1 MIAAL
6 TLLALSLQEP
16 APSKSFIEKH
26 CLECHDADNAK
37 GGLDLAALQLRP
49 ADPKNFAA
57 WVKVHDRVR
66 DREMPPE
73 KRKKPEVAEIE
84 SFLKSVADPLVQAD
98 AAREAAQG
106 RSVWRRLNRYE
117 YENTLRDLLQAPWLQ
132 IRDMLPEDGEA
143 HRFNKAGE
151 ALDVSHVQMAQYLA
165 VADYALHEV
174 IANQLARPEST
185 TTRYYTRDQKSF
197 ANKMKFNEFN
207 RSPERATFPVL
218 GSDAQPKVRAGEAPV
233 TVGPSNPA
241 VREKEALG
249 LVAGA
254 YEPLEPKFN
263 EFKAPRSG
271 RYRLRLFAQSVWV
284 GPGKEPKWWIPDL
297 DTVSRGRRSEPIT
310 LYSET
315 PPRQLRRLGAFDISP
330 DPAAAE
336 LDVWLLKG
344 ETIRPDASRL
354 FRSRPP
360 NWHNPLAQKDGS
372 PGVAY
377 RWLEVE
383 GPLVDEWPP
392 AGHRLLFGDLPLK
405 ERAGRVEIVSV
416 DPRGDADRLLRSF
429 VRKAVRKP
437 VGEGDLERYRGVVS
451 RALEAGL
458 PFSEALLAGYS
469 AVLCSPSFVCLEEKP
484 GNLDDFALASRLSYF
499 LWNSPPDAALR
510 EAAERGDL
518 RNPDRIRVQAARLI
532 DDPRSRRFVDAF
544 VDYWLDLRRVNA
556 TSPDAALY
564 PDYYLDDLLVESAD
578 EEPRLF
584 FMELLHLNLPARNV
598 VASDFVM
605 VNERLADH
613 YGLSG
618 VDGVTL
624 RRVSLPDDSV
634 RGGFLT
640 QAGVLKVTANGTTT
654 SPVLRGAWVM
664 ERILGR
670 PVPPPPPDVPAVE
683 PDIRG
688 ATTIREQLDK
698 HRSLK
703 TCAACHSKIDPAG
716 FALES
721 FDVLGGYRD
730 QYRALGQGT
739 KVPGFGKNGQ
749 PFEFHSGPKVDAS
762 GGLPGGGAF
771 LNVSELKR
779 LILKDE
785 RGVARNL
792 VRQLVVF
799 ATGSEV
805 RFGDRERVEEILDRC
820 AEGGY
825 GVRSILLEIALSELF
840 QRK

>member
-1 MIAAL
+1 MIIACSL
-6 TLLALSLQEP
+6 LLAASLQEP
-16 APSKSFIEKH
+16 KAFLEKH
-26 CLECHDADNAK
+26 CVECHDADNAK
-37 GGLDLAALQLRP
+37 GGLDLTKLPLQP

-73 KRKKPEVAEIE
+73 KRKKPAETEIEVFLKAVAE
-84 SFLKSVADPLVQAD
+84 PLVTAD
-98 AAREAAQG
+98 RAREAAEG
-106 RSVWRRLNRYE
+106 RSIWRRLNRYE
-117 YENTLRDLLQAPWLQ
+117 YENTLRDLLHAPWLQ
-132 IRDMLPEDGEA
+132 IREMLPEDGEA

-165 VADYALHEV
+165 AADYALHDV
-174 IANQLARPEST
+174 LATQLAKPEST

-218 GSDAQPKVRAGEAPV
+218 GFDPQPKIRSGDGPIS
-233 TVGPSNPA
+233 VGASNPA
-241 VREKEALG
+241 VREKEGIG

-263 EFKAPRSG
+263 EFKAPCSG
-271 RYRLRLFAQSVWV
+271 HFRLRLFAQSVWV
-284 GPGKEPKWWIPDL
+284 GPGKEPKWWVPDL
-297 DTVSRGRRSEPIT
+297 DAVSRGRRCEPVT

-315 PPRQLRRLGAFDISP
+315 PPRQLRRLGAFDITP
-330 DPAAAE
+330 DPAVAE

-360 NWHNPLAQKDGS
+360 NYHNPLAQKDGA

-383 GPLVDEWPP
+383 GPLIDEWPP
-392 AGHRLLFGDLPLK
+392 AGHRLLFGDLPMK
-405 ERAGRVEIVSV
+405 EEAGKLEIVST
-416 DPRGDADRLLRSF
+416 DPRGDADRLLRAF
-429 VRKAVRKP
+429 VRKAVRRP
-437 VGEGDLERYRGVVS
+437 VGEGDLARYLGVVN

-484 GNLDDFALASRLSYF
+484 GRLDDYALASRLSYF
-499 LWNSPPDAALR
+499 LWNSPPDASLR
-510 EAAERGDL
+510 AAADHGEL
-518 RNPDRIRVQAARLI
+518 QQPEQMRVQAARMI
-532 DDPRSRRFVDAF
+532 DDPKSRRFVDAF
-544 VDYWLDLRRVNA
+544 IDYWLDLRRVNA

-578 EEPRLF
+578 EEPRAYF
-584 FMELLHLNLPARNV
+584 SELLHGNLPARNV

-613 YGLSG
+613 YGLKG
-618 VDGVTL
+618 VEGVTL
-624 RRVSLPDDSV
+624 RRVPLPANSM

-664 ERILGR
+664 ERILGK
-670 PVPPPPPDVPAVE
+670 PAPPPPPDVPAVE

-688 ATTIREQLDK
+688 ATTIREQLER

-721 FDVLGGYRD
+721 FDVFGGFRE

-739 KVPGFGKNGQ
+739 KVAGFGKNGQ
-749 PFEFHSGPKVDAS
+749 AFEFHAGPKVDAS
-762 GGLPGGGAF
+762 GELPGGDAF
-771 LNVSELKR
+771 RDVNELKR

-792 VRQLVVF
+792 LRQLLVF
-799 ATGSEV
+799 GTGSAV
-805 RFGDRERVEEILDRC
+805 RFGDRGRVEEILDRC

-825 GVRSILLEIALSELF
+825 GLRSLILEITRSDLF